1 MTDRCPK
8 CQSRELYTSAPVG
21 RMNRIYQAGL
31 VSYLVCCECGYTEGY
46 LIDTAARRTVTTGWD
61 MVREVNLEAS
71 EDREILPVS
80 MLENQC
86 PACSGTDIRQS
97 QMEDDLRIDDHQVAI
112 LTHLVCLSCG
122 HVEKYVM
129 SAEDRDMIATHWT
142 KTSRPPTLT

>member
-1 MTDRCPK
+1 MTDHCPK
-8 CQSRELYTSAPVG
+8 CQSRELYTSPGAPVG
-21 RMNRIYQAGL
+21 QMNRIYQAGI
-31 VSYLVCCECGYTEGY
+31 VTYLVCCECGYTEGY
-46 LIDTAARRTVTTGWD
+46 VLNNTDRRSVSKGWD

-86 PACSGTDIRQS
+86 PACGAADIRQS
-97 QMEDDLRIDDHQVAI
+97 QMADTLRIDDNRVAT

-129 SAEDRDMIATHWT
+129 SEEDRAAIVSWYRNADTY
-142 KTSRPPTLT
+142 